1 MFINSIIDRDNEIET
16 IHEKTKEG
24 FKLIN
29 LVGAAGIGKTMLAQ
43 SYAQKYKNE
52 YDFVQTIEPYYLME
66 HIIRSNFN
74 YKAVNTH
81 TLLIIDDADYL
92 KIDYWSQIFNALRE
106 FKDLIILATSRRP
119 IDIFKFHE
127 KSCEIIVDSLSRDEI
142 LHFYETRFSNH
153 LNNLNTSIFREFC
166 EITRGN
172 PALMQILADAIEK
185 GVKKDTI
192 KLLGLRTIVD
202 TQGNPIRNDTSNTIK
217 RIENQTIYVSK
228 QMMHLLAD
236 NPDKMYELTPREFE
250 KMIAELYQKLG
261 YSVELTKQ
269 TRDGGK
275 DIYLAYKNDI
285 GSFLYLVE
293 CKKYAKDNPVGVGIV
308 RGLYGVQAL
317 ESKKVTGSI
326 IATTS
331 YFTSDAKQYIMEK
344 QIQHQ
349 MSLHDFDYISKLLK
363 KAYQ

>member
-1 MFINSIIDRDNEIET
+1 MFTNNIIDRNNEVKA
-16 IHEKTKEG
+16 IHEKAKEG

-29 LVGAAGIGKTMLAQ
+29 LVGSAGVGKTTLAQ
-43 SYAQKYKNE
+43 MYAQKYKHE
-52 YDFVQTIEPYYLME
+52 YDFVQTIEPYYLIE
-66 HIIRSNFN
+66 HMIRSNFDH
-74 YKAVNTH
+74 KAINTH

-92 KIDYWSQIFNALRE
+92 KIDHWSQIFNALDK

-127 KSCEIIVDSLSRDEI
+127 KSCEIIVDSLNRDDI
-142 LHFYETRFSNH
+142 LYFYETRFSNH
-153 LNNLNTSIFREFC
+153 LNTSLLRELC
-166 EITRGN
+166 ETTRGN

-185 GVKKDTI
+185 ESKKDTI
-192 KLLGLRTIVD
+192 KLLGLRAIVD
-202 TQGNPIRNDTSNTIK
+202 TQGNPIRCDTSNTIK
-217 RIENQTIYVSK
+217 KIENQTIYVSK

-236 NPDKMYELTPREFE
+236 NPDMMHELTPREFE
-250 KMIAELYQKLG
+250 KMIAELYQTLG

-349 MSLHDFDYISKLLK
+349 MSLHDFDYISKLLR
-363 KAYQ
+363 KAY